1 MAIQSLLHKVA
12 EHLNPVL
19 KNSKFKE
26 TGVLTPEEFVLAGD
40 YLVFKCPTWSWAKG
54 NPNKRRDYL
63 PADKQFLI
71 TRNVPCL
78 RRAEQ
83 MTFGL
88 DDELEEMGDDGWVST
103 YAGHKGVSAHD
114 ADDIEEIGD
123 IDEADVQVPSA
134 KEIERLTK
142 GIEEVEINA
151 NEQDLDT
158 PLGQVAE
165 EAEDDIDDIP
175 SDIEDIP
182 DIDDELDG
190 YDGVE
195 DDDPAANVQ
204 SQPAASTS
212 GFNAIGD
219 ASGDVE
225 DKILRTRTYD
235 ISITYDKYYQTP
247 RVFLFGYDE
256 QGKPLTKRQVYED
269 ISEDHAKKTV
279 TIEVHPHLGVQQ
291 ASIHPCKH
299 AHVMKKIIERAVESG
314 RREIRVD
321 QYLVIFL
328 KFMSSV
334 LPTIEYD
341 YTMSTD
347 I

>member
-1 MAIQSLLHKVA
+1 MSSLHSLFHKVA

-26 TGVLTPEEFVLAGD
+26 TGVLTPEEFVAAGD
-40 YLVFKCPTWSWAKG
+40 YLVFKCPTWSWEKG
-54 NPNKRRDYL
+54 NPSKRREYL
-63 PADKQFLI
+63 PADKQFLV

-78 RRAEQ
+78 KRADQ
-83 MTFGL
+83 MTVGMDEGL
-88 DDELEEMGDDGWVST
+88 ETVGEDGWVSAYT
-103 YAGHKGVSAHD
+103 GHKGVGAQD
-114 ADDIEEIGD
+114 EDEIEEIGGAD
-123 IDEADVQVPSA
+123 DGDVQVPSA

-142 GIEEVEINA
+142 GVEAADIGTS
-151 NEQDLDT
+151 EQDLDT
-158 PLGQVAE
+158 PLGQVAADGE
-165 EAEDDIDDIP
+165 IDEIP

-182 DIDDELDG
+182 DIDDELEG
-190 YDGVE
+190 FEPVE
-195 DDDPAANVQ
+195 DNDPAEAAK
-204 SQPAASTS
+204 QPEAAQETEADS
-212 GFNAIGD
+212 
-219 ASGDVE
+219 E

-247 RVFLFGYDE
+247 RVWLFGYNE
-256 QGKPLTKRQVYED
+256 QGSPLTTRQIFED

-279 TIEVHPHLGVQQ
+279 TIETHPHLGVQQ

-299 AHVMKKIIERAVESG
+299 AHVMKKIIERAVEGG

>member
-1 MAIQSLLHKVA
+1 MSSLHSLFHKVA

-26 TGVLTPEEFVLAGD
+26 TGVLTPEEVCGQE
-40 YLVFKCPTWSWAKG
+40 KG
-54 NPNKRRDYL
+54 NPSKRRDYL
-63 PADKQFLI
+63 PADKQFLV

-78 RRAEQ
+78 RRADQ
-83 MTFGL
+83 MTVGM
-88 DDELEEMGDDGWVST
+88 DDELEPVGEDGWVSAYT
-103 YAGHKGVSAHD
+103 GHRGVGAQD
-114 ADDIEEIGD
+114 EDEIEEIDGAD
-123 IDEADVQVPSA
+123 DGDVQVPSA

-142 GIEEVEINA
+142 GVEA
-151 NEQDLDT
+151 ADVGTSEQDLDT
-158 PLGQVAE
+158 PLGQVAADGE
-165 EAEDDIDDIP
+165 IDEIP

-182 DIDDELDG
+182 DIDDELEGFDP
-190 YDGVE
+190 VE
-195 DDDPAANVQ
+195 DNDPAAGVGAGAGAKEPSAAAE
-204 SQPAASTS
+204 SQ
-212 GFNAIGD
+212 D
-219 ASGDVE
+219 ASE

-247 RVFLFGYDE
+247 RVWLFGYSE
-256 QGKPLTKRQVYED
+256 QGSPLTTRQIFED

-279 TIEVHPHLGVQQ
+279 TIETHPHLGVQQ

-299 AHVMKKIIERAVESG
+299 AHVMKKIIERAVEGG

>member
-1 MAIQSLLHKVA
+1 MASLHSLFHKVA

-26 TGVLTPEEFVLAGD
+26 TGVLTPEE
-40 YLVFKCPTWSWAKG
+40 TREKG
-54 NPNKRRDYL
+54 HPNKRRDYL
-63 PADKQFLI
+63 PADNQFLI

-78 RRAEQ
+78 QRAEQ
-83 MTFGL
+83 MVFGL
-88 DDELEEMGDDGWVST
+88 GDELEQVGDDGWVSA
-103 YAGHKGVSAHD
+103 YAGHKGMSAQD
-114 ADDIEEIGD
+114 EEDIEEIGD
-123 IDEADVQVPSA
+123 VNDADVQVPSA
-134 KEIERLTK
+134 KEIERLTR
-142 GIEEVEINA
+142 GVEDIEVGNA
-151 NEQDLDT
+151 DQDLDK
-158 PLGQVAE
+158 PLGQAAE
-165 EAEDDIDDIP
+165 EEDEIEDIP
-175 SDIEDIP
+175 SDLDEIP
-182 DIDDELDG
+182 DIDDELEGFDAAE
-190 YDGVE
+190 E
-195 DDDPAANVQ
+195 DEDPAA
-204 SQPAASTS
+204 AAAPTAPTAAVPGS
-212 GFNAIGD
+212 GGD
-219 ASGDVE
+219 E

-247 RVFLFGYDE
+247 RVWLFGYDE
-256 QGKPLTKRQVYED
+256 QGKPLTARQIFED

-279 TIEVHPHLGVQQ
+279 TIETHPHLAVQQ

-341 YTMSTD
+341 YTMSSD

>member
-1 MAIQSLLHKVA
+1 MSSIHSLFHKVA

-26 TGVLTPEEFVLAGD
+26 TGVLTPEEFVAAGD
-40 YLVFKCPTWSWAKG
+40 YLVYKCPTWTWEKG
-54 NPNKRRDYL
+54 NPNKRREYL
-63 PADKQFLI
+63 PADKQFLV

-78 RRAEQ
+78 RRADQ
-83 MTFGL
+83 MVFGL
-88 DDELEEMGDDGWVST
+88 DDELENVGDDGWVSA
-103 YAGHKGVSAHD
+103 YAGHKGMSAQD
-114 ADDIEEIGD
+114 EDEIEEIGD
-123 IDEADVQVPSA
+123 VDDMDVQVPTA

-142 GIEEVEINA
+142 GVEAADIGTS
-151 NEQDLDT
+151 EQDLDT

-165 EAEDDIDDIP
+165 DDEIGEIP

-182 DIDDELDG
+182 DIDDELEGFDA
-190 YDGVE
+190 VE
-195 DDDPAANVQ
+195 DNDPAATNIE
-204 SQPAASTS
+204 SAPKSGESGTDDTRAAS
-212 GFNAIGD
+212 
-219 ASGDVE
+219 E

-247 RVFLFGYDE
+247 RVWLFGYNE
-256 QGKPLTKRQVYED
+256 QGSPLTTRQIFED

-279 TIEVHPHLGVQQ
+279 TIETHPHLGVQQ

-299 AHVMKKIIERAVESG
+299 AHVMKRIIERAVEGG

>member
-1 MAIQSLLHKVA
+1 MSSLHSLFHKVA

-26 TGVLTPEEFVLAGD
+26 TGVLTPEEGH
-40 YLVFKCPTWSWAKG
+40 
-54 NPNKRRDYL
+54 PNKRRDYL
-63 PADKQFLI
+63 PADTQFLI

-78 RRAEQ
+78 QRADQ
-83 MTFGL
+83 MVFGL
-88 DDELEEMGDDGWVST
+88 GDELEQVGDDGWVSA
-103 YAGHKGVSAHD
+103 YAGHKGLSAQD
-114 ADDIEEIGD
+114 EDDIEEIGD
-123 IDEADVQVPSA
+123 VNDADVQVPSA
-134 KEIERLTK
+134 KEIERLTRGVE
-142 GIEEVEINA
+142 GIDVESG
-151 NEQDLDT
+151 EQDLDT
-158 PLGQVAE
+158 PLGQAAE
-165 EAEDDIDDIP
+165 EEDEIEDIP
-175 SDIEDIP
+175 SDLDEIP
-182 DIDDELDG
+182 DIDDELEGFDAAE
-190 YDGVE
+190 E
-195 DDDPAANVQ
+195 DEDPSAAAAAAAAPTTSATAGNGDD
-204 SQPAASTS
+204 
-212 GFNAIGD
+212 
-219 ASGDVE
+219 E

-247 RVFLFGYDE
+247 RVWLFGYDE
-256 QGKPLTKRQVYED
+256 QGKPLTARQIFED

-279 TIEVHPHLGVQQ
+279 TIETHPHLAVQQ

-341 YTMSTD
+341 YTMSSD

>member
-1 MAIQSLLHKVA
+1 MSSLHSLFHKVA

-26 TGVLTPEEFVLAGD
+26 TGVLTPEEFVAAGD
-40 YLVFKCPTWSWAKG
+40 YLVFKCPTWSWERG
-54 NPNKRRDYL
+54 SPSKRREYL
-63 PADKQFLI
+63 PADKQFLV

-78 RRAEQ
+78 RRADQ
-83 MTFGL
+83 MAEGM
-88 DDELEEMGDDGWVST
+88 DEDVEAVGEDGWVSAYT
-103 YAGHKGVSAHD
+103 AHKGVSAQD
-114 ADDIEEIGD
+114 EDEIEEIG
-123 IDEADVQVPSA
+123 ADDAGVQVPSA
-134 KEIERLTK
+134 REIERLTR
-142 GIEEVEINA
+142 GVEAADIGTS
-151 NEQDLDT
+151 EQDLDT
-158 PLGQVAE
+158 PLGQVA
-165 EAEDDIDDIP
+165 ADSDIDEIP

-182 DIDDELDG
+182 DIDEELEGFDP
-190 YDGVE
+190 VE
-195 DDDPAANVQ
+195 DADPAANAQ
-204 SQPAASTS
+204 TGGPAGPSDSA
-212 GFNAIGD
+212 A
-219 ASGDVE
+219 AAAAAE

-247 RVFLFGYDE
+247 RVWLFGYSE
-256 QGKPLTKRQVYED
+256 QGSPLTTRQIFQD

-279 TIEVHPHLGVQQ
+279 TIETHPHLGVQQ

-341 YTMSTD
+341 YTMSTE

>member
-1 MAIQSLLHKVA
+1 MSSFHSLFHKVA

-26 TGVLTPEEFVLAGD
+26 TGVLTPEEFVAAGD
-40 YLVFKCPTWSWAKG
+40 YLVFKCPTWSWEKG
-54 NPNKRRDYL
+54 NPSKRRDYL
-63 PADKQFLI
+63 PADKQFLV

-78 RRAEQ
+78 RRADQ
-83 MTFGL
+83 MAVGM
-88 DDELEEMGDDGWVST
+88 DDSLETEGEDGWVSAYT
-103 YAGHKGVSAHD
+103 GHRGVSAQD
-114 ADDIEEIGD
+114 EDEIEEIGGIED
-123 IDEADVQVPSA
+123 TGVQVPSA
-134 KEIERLTK
+134 KEIERLTR
-142 GIEEVEINA
+142 GVEA
-151 NEQDLDT
+151 DGGTSEQDLDT
-158 PLGQVAE
+158 PLGQVAADGE
-165 EAEDDIDDIP
+165 IDEIP

-182 DIDDELDG
+182 DIDDELEG
-190 YDGVE
+190 FAPVE
-195 DDDPAANVQ
+195 DSDPAADADAREPGAGAGPGSGSG
-204 SQPAASTS
+204 SQ
-212 GFNAIGD
+212 GD
-219 ASGDVE
+219 ASE

-247 RVFLFGYDE
+247 RVWLFGYSE
-256 QGKPLTKRQVYED
+256 QGSPLTTRQIFED

-279 TIEVHPHLGVQQ
+279 TIETHPHLGVQQ

-299 AHVMKKIIERAVESG
+299 AHVMKKIIERAVEGG

>member
-1 MAIQSLLHKVA
+1 MTSIHSLFHKVA

-26 TGVLTPEEFVLAGD
+26 TGVLTPEEFVAAGD
-40 YLVFKCPTWSWAKG
+40 YLVYKCPTWSWEKG
-54 NPNKRRDYL
+54 YPNKRRDYL
-63 PADKQFLI
+63 PADRQFLI

-78 RRAEQ
+78 RRAAQ
-83 MTFGL
+83 MVSGL
-88 DDELEEMGDDGWVST
+88 DDEEQLGDDGWVST
-103 YAGHKGVSAHD
+103 YAGHKGVSAQD
-114 ADDIEEIGD
+114 EDDIEEIGD
-123 IDEADVQVPSA
+123 IEDSDVQVPTA
-134 KEIERLTK
+134 REIERLTK
-142 GIEEVEINA
+142 GVEEVEISTS
-151 NEQDLDT
+151 EQDLDT
-158 PLGQVAE
+158 PLGQAAE
-165 EAEDDIDDIP
+165 EDEDDIEDIP

-182 DIDDELDG
+182 DLDDDADG
-190 YDGVE
+190 FGAVE
-195 DDDPAANVQ
+195 DEDPAA
-204 SQPAASTS
+204 SAAKAS
-212 GFNAIGD
+212 D
-219 ASGDVE
+219 AAGGE

-247 RVFLFGYDE
+247 RVWLFGYDE
-256 QGKPLTKRQVYED
+256 QGKPLTTRQIFED

-279 TIEVHPHLGVQQ
+279 TIETHPHLAVQQ

-299 AHVMKKIIERAVESG
+299 AHVMKKIIERAVDSG

>member
-1 MAIQSLLHKVA
+1 MSSLHSLFHKVA

-26 TGVLTPEEFVLAGD
+26 TGVLTPEEFVAAGE
-40 YLVFKCPTWSWAKG
+40 YLVFKCPTWSWEKG
-54 NPNKRRDYL
+54 HPNKRRDYL
-63 PADKQFLI
+63 PADNQFLI

-78 RRAEQ
+78 QRADQ
-83 MTFGL
+83 MVFGL
-88 DDELEEMGDDGWVST
+88 GDELEQVGDDGWVSA
-103 YAGHKGVSAHD
+103 YAGHKGLSAQD
-114 ADDIEEIGD
+114 EDDIEEIGD
-123 IDEADVQVPSA
+123 VNDADVQVPSA
-134 KEIERLTK
+134 REIERLTR
-142 GIEEVEINA
+142 GVEDIDVGSV
-151 NEQDLDT
+151 EQDLDT
-158 PLGQVAE
+158 PLGQAADE
-165 EAEDDIDDIP
+165 DIP
-175 SDIEDIP
+175 SDLDEIP
-182 DIDDELDG
+182 DIDDELEGFDAE
-190 YDGVE
+190 E
-195 DDDPAANVQ
+195 DDDPSAAAA
-204 SQPAASTS
+204 PATSAKPGAS
-212 GFNAIGD
+212 D
-219 ASGDVE
+219 DE

-247 RVFLFGYDE
+247 RVWLFGYDE
-256 QGKPLTKRQVYED
+256 QGKPLTARQIFED

-279 TIEVHPHLGVQQ
+279 TIETHPHLVVQQ

-341 YTMSTD
+341 YTMSSD

>member
-1 MAIQSLLHKVA
+1 MSIHSLFHKVA

-26 TGVLTPEEFVLAGD
+26 TGVLTPEEFVAAGD
-40 YLVFKCPTWSWAKG
+40 YLVFKCPTWSWEKG
-54 NPNKRRDYL
+54 YPNKRRDYL

-78 RRAEQ
+78 RRAEH
-83 MTFGL
+83 MVFGL
-88 DDELEEMGDDGWVST
+88 DVELEQVGDDGWVSA
-103 YAGHKGVSAHD
+103 YAGHKGVSAQD
-114 ADDIEEIGD
+114 EDDIEEIGD
-123 IDEADVQVPSA
+123 IEDSDVKVPTA
-134 KEIERLTK
+134 REIERLTK
-142 GIEEVEINA
+142 GVEEVEIN
-151 NEQDLDT
+151 NSEQDLDT
-158 PLGQVAE
+158 PLGQAAE
-165 EAEDDIDDIP
+165 EDEGDIEDIP
-175 SDIEDIP
+175 SDIDEIP
-182 DIDDELDG
+182 DIDELDEFEAL
-190 YDGVE
+190 E
-195 DDDPAANVQ
+195 DNDPAAN
-204 SQPAASTS
+204 AAGTS
-212 GFNAIGD
+212 KKSDAVAGD
-219 ASGDVE
+219 DE

-247 RVFLFGYDE
+247 RVWLFGYDE
-256 QGKPLTKRQVYED
+256 RGKPLTTRQIFED

-279 TIEVHPHLGVQQ
+279 TIETHPHLAVQQ

-299 AHVMKKIIERAVESG
+299 AHVMKKIIERAVDSG

-341 YTMSTD
+341 NTMSTD

>member
-1 MAIQSLLHKVA
+1 MSSIHSLFHKVA

-26 TGVLTPEEFVLAGD
+26 TGVLTPEEFVAAGD
-40 YLVFKCPTWSWAKG
+40 YLVFKCPTWSWEKG
-54 NPNKRRDYL
+54 YPNKRREYL

-83 MTFGL
+83 MVLGL
-88 DDELEEMGDDGWVST
+88 DDEIEQDGEDGWVSA
-103 YAGHKGVSAHD
+103 YAGHKGAGAQD
-114 ADDIEEIGD
+114 EDEIEEIGEMGD
-123 IDEADVQVPSA
+123 TDVQVPTA

-142 GIEEVEINA
+142 GVEDAEIGSNS
-151 NEQDLDT
+151 EQDLDT
-158 PLGQVAE
+158 PLGQVAKDDEVE
-165 EAEDDIDDIP
+165 EIP

-182 DIDDELDG
+182 DIDDELEG
-190 YDGVE
+190 FGEVE
-195 DDDPAANVQ
+195 DSDPTANAAISANTTA
-204 SQPAASTS
+204 SAAKA
-212 GFNAIGD
+212 GGE
-219 ASGDVE
+219 E

-235 ISITYDKYYQTP
+235 LSITYDKYYQTP
-247 RVFLFGYDE
+247 RVWLFGYDE
-256 QGKPLTKRQVYED
+256 QGKPLTTRQIFED

-279 TIEVHPHLGVQQ
+279 TIETHPHLAVQQ

-299 AHVMKKIIERAVESG
+299 AHVMKKIIERAVEGG
-314 RREIRVD
+314 RKEIRVD
-321 QYLVIFL
+321 QYLIIFL

>member
-1 MAIQSLLHKVA
+1 MSLHSIFHGVR
-12 EHLNPVL
+12 EYLNPVL

-26 TGVLTPEEFVLAGD
+26 TGFVAAGD
-40 YLVFKCPTWSWAKG
+40 YLAFKCPTWSWDKG
-54 NPNKRRDYL
+54 YPNKRRDYL
-63 PADKQFLI
+63 PPDKQFLI

-78 RRAEQ
+78 RRADQ
-83 MTFGL
+83 MAFGL
-88 DDELEEMGDDGWVST
+88 DEEVEQDADDGWVSA
-103 YAGHKGVSAHD
+103 YAGHRVAT
-114 ADDIEEIGD
+114 AENEEDIEEIGD
-123 IDEADVQVPSA
+123 IDESDVQVPTA
-134 KEIERLTK
+134 KEVERLTQ
-142 GIEEVEINA
+142 GIEGVDTSNG
-151 NEQDLDT
+151 EQDLDK
-158 PLGQVAE
+158 PLGQSAE
-165 EAEDDIDDIP
+165 EIDDIP

-182 DIDDELDG
+182 DIDEELEG
-190 YDGVE
+190 FEAVE
-195 DDDPAANVQ
+195 DEDPAAKTETTGSSEIGQ
-204 SQPAASTS
+204 EKSAAE
-212 GFNAIGD
+212 GNG
-219 ASGDVE
+219 GE

-247 RVFLFGYDE
+247 RVWLFGYDE
-256 QGKPLTKRQVYED
+256 QGKPLTARQIFED
-269 ISEDHAKKTV
+269 ISEDHARKTV
-279 TIEVHPHLGVQQ
+279 TIETHPHLSVQQ

-299 AHVMKKIIERAVESG
+299 AHVMKKIIERAVEGG

>member
-1 MAIQSLLHKVA
+1 MTFQSLFHKVA

-26 TGVLTPEEFVLAGD
+26 TGVLTPEE
-40 YLVFKCPTWSWAKG
+40 KG
-54 NPNKRRDYL
+54 HPNKRRDYL
-63 PADKQFLI
+63 PGDRQFLI

-78 RRAEQ
+78 QRAEQ
-83 MTFGL
+83 MVFGL
-88 DDELEEMGDDGWVST
+88 GDEVEQEGEDGWVSA
-103 YAGHKGVSAHD
+103 YAGHKGPSAQD
-114 ADDIEEIGD
+114 EEDIEEIGD
-123 IDEADVQVPSA
+123 LKDADVQVPTA

-142 GIEEVEINA
+142 GVGELDVEEGA
-151 NEQDLDT
+151 QQQDLDV
-158 PLGQVAE
+158 PLGQAAVE
-165 EAEDDIDDIP
+165 EDEDIEDIP
-175 SDIEDIP
+175 SDLEDIP
-182 DIDDELDG
+182 DIDDELEGFEAAD
-190 YDGVE
+190 E
-195 DDDPAANVQ
+195 DEDPAAATE
-204 SQPAASTS
+204 AASAATEAGGSS
-212 GFNAIGD
+212 GGD
-219 ASGDVE
+219 E

-247 RVFLFGYDE
+247 RVWLFGYDE
-256 QGKPLTKRQVYED
+256 QGKPLTARQIFED

-279 TIEVHPHLGVQQ
+279 TIETHPHLAVQQ

-299 AHVMKKIIERAVESG
+299 AHVMKKIIERAVEGG

-341 YTMSTD
+341 YTMSSD

>member
-1 MAIQSLLHKVA
+1 MSSIHSLFHKVA

-26 TGVLTPEEFVLAGD
+26 TGVLTPEEFVAAGD
-40 YLVFKCPTWSWAKG
+40 YLVYKCPTWTWEKG
-54 NPNKRRDYL
+54 NPNKRREYL
-63 PADKQFLI
+63 PADKQFLV

-78 RRAEQ
+78 RRADQ
-83 MTFGL
+83 MVFGL
-88 DDELEEMGDDGWVST
+88 DDELENVGDDGW
-103 YAGHKGVSAHD
+103 
-114 ADDIEEIGD
+114 
-123 IDEADVQVPSA
+123 
-134 KEIERLTK
+134 RLTK
-142 GIEEVEINA
+142 GVEAADIGTS
-151 NEQDLDT
+151 EQDLDT

-165 EAEDDIDDIP
+165 DDEIGEIP

-182 DIDDELDG
+182 DIDDELEGFDA
-190 YDGVE
+190 VE
-195 DDDPAANVQ
+195 DNDPAATNIE
-204 SQPAASTS
+204 SAPKSGESGTDDTRAAS
-212 GFNAIGD
+212 
-219 ASGDVE
+219 E

-247 RVFLFGYDE
+247 RVWLFGYNE
-256 QGKPLTKRQVYED
+256 QGSPLTTRQIFED

-279 TIEVHPHLGVQQ
+279 TIETHPHLGVQQ

-299 AHVMKKIIERAVESG
+299 AHVMKRIIERAVEGG

>member
-1 MAIQSLLHKVA
+1 MSLQSLIHRVA
-12 EHLNPVL
+12 EHFNPVL

-26 TGVLTPEEFVLAGD
+26 TGVLTPEE
-40 YLVFKCPTWSWAKG
+40 
-54 NPNKRRDYL
+54 REYL

-83 MTFGL
+83 MVLGL
-88 DDELEEMGDDGWVST
+88 DDEEEQVGDDGWVSA
-103 YAGHKGVSAHD
+103 YAGHKGVGGQG
-114 ADDIEEIGD
+114 DDEIEEIGD
-123 IDEADVQVPSA
+123 IDDSSVQVPTA
-134 KEIERLTK
+134 KEIERLTR
-142 GIEEVEINA
+142 GIEDADIGA
-151 NEQDLDT
+151 GEQDLDT
-158 PLGQVAE
+158 PLGQAVDE
-165 EAEDDIDDIP
+165 EEGEDIEDIP

-182 DIDDELDG
+182 DIDELEGFDA
-190 YDGVE
+190 VE
-195 DDDPAANVQ
+195 DND
-204 SQPAASTS
+204 PAASTAYTAAAAATPAAAAGS
-212 GFNAIGD
+212 D
-219 ASGDVE
+219 E

-247 RVFLFGYDE
+247 RVWLFGYDE
-256 QGKPLTKRQVYED
+256 QGKPLTARKIYED

-279 TIEVHPHLGVQQ
+279 TTETHPHLAVQQ

>member
-1 MAIQSLLHKVA
+1 MSSLHSLFHKVA

-26 TGVLTPEEFVLAGD
+26 TGVLTPEE
-40 YLVFKCPTWSWAKG
+40 
-54 NPNKRRDYL
+54 R
-63 PADKQFLI
+63 AD
-71 TRNVPCL
+71 
-78 RRAEQ
+78 Q
-83 MTFGL
+83 MVFGL
-88 DDELEEMGDDGWVST
+88 GDELEQVGDDGWVSA
-103 YAGHKGVSAHD
+103 YAGHKGLSAQD
-114 ADDIEEIGD
+114 EDDIEEIGD
-123 IDEADVQVPSA
+123 VNDADVQVPSA
-134 KEIERLTK
+134 KEIERLTR
-142 GIEEVEINA
+142 GVEDIDVEGA
-151 NEQDLDT
+151 EQDLDT
-158 PLGQVAE
+158 PLGQAAE
-165 EAEDDIDDIP
+165 EEDDIEDIP
-175 SDIEDIP
+175 SDLDEIP
-182 DIDDELDG
+182 DIDDELEGFD
-190 YDGVE
+190 VAEE
-195 DDDPAANVQ
+195 DDDPSAAAA
-204 SQPAASTS
+204 AASAAPTASATS
-212 GFNAIGD
+212 GNGD
-219 ASGDVE
+219 DE

-247 RVFLFGYDE
+247 RVWLFGYDE
-256 QGKPLTKRQVYED
+256 QGKPLTARQIFED

-279 TIEVHPHLGVQQ
+279 TIETHPHLAVQQ

-341 YTMSTD
+341 YTMSSD

>member
-1 MAIQSLLHKVA
+1 MSTIHSLFHKVA

-26 TGVLTPEEFVLAGD
+26 TGVLTPEEFVAAGD
-40 YLVFKCPTWSWAKG
+40 YLVYKCPTWSWEKG
-54 NPNKRRDYL
+54 YPNKRRDYL

-71 TRNVPCL
+71 TRNVPSL
-78 RRAEQ
+78 RRADQ
-83 MTFGL
+83 IMFGL
-88 DDELEEMGDDGWVST
+88 GDGMEQVGEDGWVET
-103 YAGHKGVSAHD
+103 HAGHKGVGAQD
-114 ADDIEEIGD
+114 EDEIEEIGD
-123 IDEADVQVPSA
+123 MDDADVQVPSA

-142 GIEEVEINA
+142 GVEGVA
-151 NEQDLDT
+151 VESNEQDLDT
-158 PLGQVAE
+158 PLGQVAADDEIE
-165 EAEDDIDDIP
+165 EIP

-182 DIDDELDG
+182 DLDDELGGFDA
-190 YDGVE
+190 VE
-195 DDDPAANVQ
+195 DND
-204 SQPAASTS
+204 PAASTANTGAEGAAAAAAAGGS
-212 GFNAIGD
+212 DDG
-219 ASGDVE
+219 

-235 ISITYDKYYQTP
+235 LSITYDKYYQTP
-247 RVFLFGYDE
+247 RVWLFGYDE
-256 QGKPLTKRQVYED
+256 QGKPLTTRQIFQD

-279 TIEVHPHLGVQQ
+279 TIETHPHLAVQQ

-334 LPTIEYD
+334 LPTLEYD

-347 I
+347 F

>member
-1 MAIQSLLHKVA
+1 MSSLHSLFHKVA

-26 TGVLTPEEFVLAGD
+26 TGVLTPEEFVAAGD
-40 YLVFKCPTWSWAKG
+40 YLVFKCPTWTWEKG
-54 NPNKRRDYL
+54 NPSKRRDYL
-63 PADKQFLI
+63 PADKQFLV

-78 RRAEQ
+78 RRADQ
-83 MTFGL
+83 MTVGM
-88 DDELEEMGDDGWVST
+88 DDELEPVGEDGWVSAYT
-103 YAGHKGVSAHD
+103 GHRGVGAQD
-114 ADDIEEIGD
+114 EDEIEEIDGAD
-123 IDEADVQVPSA
+123 DGDVQVPSA

-142 GIEEVEINA
+142 GVEA
-151 NEQDLDT
+151 ADVGTSEQDLDT
-158 PLGQVAE
+158 PLGQVAADGE
-165 EAEDDIDDIP
+165 IDEIP

-182 DIDDELDG
+182 DIDDELEGFDP
-190 YDGVE
+190 VE
-195 DDDPAANVQ
+195 DNDPAAGVGAGAGAKEPSAAAE
-204 SQPAASTS
+204 SQ
-212 GFNAIGD
+212 D
-219 ASGDVE
+219 ASE

-247 RVFLFGYDE
+247 RVWLFGYSE
-256 QGKPLTKRQVYED
+256 QGSPLTTRQIFED

-279 TIEVHPHLGVQQ
+279 TIETHPHLGVQQ

-299 AHVMKKIIERAVESG
+299 AHVMKKIIERAVEGG

>member
-1 MAIQSLLHKVA
+1 MASLHSLFHKVA

-26 TGVLTPEEFVLAGD
+26 TGVLTPEE
-40 YLVFKCPTWSWAKG
+40 
-54 NPNKRRDYL
+54 RREYL
-63 PADKQFLI
+63 PADNQFLI

-78 RRAEQ
+78 QRADQ
-83 MTFGL
+83 MVFGL
-88 DDELEEMGDDGWVST
+88 GDGLEQMGDDGWVSA
-103 YAGHKGVSAHD
+103 YAGHKGMSAQD
-114 ADDIEEIGD
+114 EEDIEEIGD
-123 IDEADVQVPSA
+123 LNDADVQVPSA
-134 KEIERLTK
+134 KEIERLTR
-142 GIEEVEINA
+142 GVEDIDVGNA
-151 NEQDLDT
+151 NQDLDT
-158 PLGQVAE
+158 PLGQAADE
-165 EAEDDIDDIP
+165 EEDGIEEIP
-175 SDIEDIP
+175 SDLDEIP
-182 DIDDELDG
+182 DIDDELEGFDAAE
-190 YDGVE
+190 E
-195 DDDPAANVQ
+195 DEDPAA
-204 SQPAASTS
+204 AAPPVAHTAAVP
-212 GFNAIGD
+212 GG
-219 ASGDVE
+219 SGDE

-247 RVFLFGYDE
+247 RVWLFGYDE
-256 QGKPLTKRQVYED
+256 QGKPLTARQIFED

-279 TIEVHPHLGVQQ
+279 TIETHPHLAVQQ

-341 YTMSTD
+341 YTMSSD

>member
-1 MAIQSLLHKVA
+1 S
-12 EHLNPVL
+12 
-19 KNSKFKE
+19 
-26 TGVLTPEEFVLAGD
+26 GR
-40 YLVFKCPTWSWAKG
+40 
-54 NPNKRRDYL
+54 PNKQREYL

-83 MTFGL
+83 MVLGL
-88 DDELEEMGDDGWVST
+88 DDEEEQVGDDGWVSA
-103 YAGHKGVSAHD
+103 YAGHKGVGGQG
-114 ADDIEEIGD
+114 DDEIEEIGD
-123 IDEADVQVPSA
+123 IDDSSVQVPTA
-134 KEIERLTK
+134 KEIERLTR
-142 GIEEVEINA
+142 GIEDADIGA
-151 NEQDLDT
+151 GEQDLDT
-158 PLGQVAE
+158 PLGQAVDE
-165 EAEDDIDDIP
+165 EEGEDIEDIP

-182 DIDDELDG
+182 DIDELEGFDA
-190 YDGVE
+190 VE
-195 DDDPAANVQ
+195 DND
-204 SQPAASTS
+204 PAASTAYTAAAAATPAAAAGS
-212 GFNAIGD
+212 D
-219 ASGDVE
+219 E

-247 RVFLFGYDE
+247 RVWLFGYDE
-256 QGKPLTKRQVYED
+256 QGKPLTARKIYED

-279 TIEVHPHLGVQQ
+279 TTETHPHLAVQQ

>member
-1 MAIQSLLHKVA
+1 MSSLHSLFHKVA

-26 TGVLTPEEFVLAGD
+26 TGVLTPEEFVAAGD
-40 YLVFKCPTWSWAKG
+40 YLVFKCPTWTWEKG
-54 NPNKRRDYL
+54 NPSKRRDYL
-63 PADKQFLI
+63 PADKQFLV

-78 RRAEQ
+78 RRADQ
-83 MTFGL
+83 MTVGM
-88 DDELEEMGDDGWVST
+88 DDELEPAGEDGWVSAYT
-103 YAGHKGVSAHD
+103 GHRGVGTQD
-114 ADDIEEIGD
+114 EDEIEEIGGAD
-123 IDEADVQVPSA
+123 DGDVQVPSA

-142 GIEEVEINA
+142 GVEA
-151 NEQDLDT
+151 ADVGTSEQDLDT
-158 PLGQVAE
+158 PLGQVAADGE
-165 EAEDDIDDIP
+165 IDEIP

-182 DIDDELDG
+182 DIDDELEGFDP
-190 YDGVE
+190 VE
-195 DDDPAANVQ
+195 DNDPAAGAGAGAGAGTKK
-204 SQPAASTS
+204 PGAA
-212 GFNAIGD
+212 AEAQD
-219 ASGDVE
+219 ASE

-247 RVFLFGYDE
+247 RVWLFGYSE
-256 QGKPLTKRQVYED
+256 QGSPLTTRQIFED

-279 TIEVHPHLGVQQ
+279 TIETHPHLGVQQ

-299 AHVMKKIIERAVESG
+299 AHVMKKIIERAVEGG

>member
-1 MAIQSLLHKVA
+1 MAIQSMIHRIA
-12 EHLNPVL
+12 EHIQPVL

-26 TGVLTPEEFVLAGD
+26 TGVLTPEEFVAAGD
-40 YLVFKCPTWSWAKG
+40 FLVYKCPTWSWEKG
-54 NPNKRRDYL
+54 YPNKRRDYL
-63 PADKQFLI
+63 PADQQFLI

-78 RRAEQ
+78 RRADQ
-83 MTFGL
+83 MVFGL
-88 DDELEEMGDDGWVST
+88 NDDMEQVGDDGWVAA
-103 YAGHKGVSAHD
+103 YAGHKSVRAQD
-114 ADDIEEIGD
+114 EEDIEEIGD
-123 IDEADVQVPSA
+123 IDEADVQVPTA

-142 GIEEVEINA
+142 AVDGVEVSTSD
-151 NEQDLDT
+151 QDLDT
-158 PLGQVAE
+158 PLGQVAADDEVE
-165 EAEDDIDDIP
+165 EIP

-182 DIDDELDG
+182 DLDDELEG
-190 YDGVE
+190 FEAVE
-195 DDDPAANVQ
+195 DKDPAANTANTAGA
-204 SQPAASTS
+204 SSAAVS
-212 GFNAIGD
+212 A
-219 ASGDVE
+219 VE
-225 DKILRTRTYD
+225 DKDKILRTRTYD

-247 RVFLFGYDE
+247 RVWLFGYDE
-256 QGKPLTKRQVYED
+256 QGKPLTTRQIFED

-279 TIEVHPHLGVQQ
+279 TIEAHPHLAVQH